1 MTQLPLPAVRG
12 PEALSDML
20 APARAKGARIG
31 FVPTMGGLHQGHL
44 SLLELAKANAD
55 VTVASVFV
63 NPTQF
68 APTEDFAAYPRREAE
83 DAALLAAAG
92 CDLLYAPT
100 PAAMYPQGF
109 ATKVLLD
116 GPAKGLE
123 SEARPHF
130 FGGVAT
136 VVLKLLNQVRPQVA
150 VFGEKDYQQLMVIRR
165 MVADLDVGVEILA
178 GPTLR
183 EPDGLA
189 MSTRNQY
196 LSPEARL
203 VAGRLNR
210 VLLDIAASL
219 AGGGAWRNAE
229 IHGAKALTAAGF
241 TSVDYVA
248 VRDAET
254 LAPFKGEA
262 IDRSARV
269 LAAARIGGVR
279 LIDNVAAEPRG

>member
-1 MTQLPLPAVRG
+1 MSSPPLPTVRD
-12 PEALSDML
+12 PKALAEALAD
-20 APARAKGARIG
+20 ARAKRARIG

-44 SLLELAKANAD
+44 SLLEIARANAD
-55 VTVASVFV
+55 LTVASVFV

-68 APTEDFAAYPRREAE
+68 APTEDFGAYPRREAE
-83 DAALLAAAG
+83 DAALLAKAG

-100 PAAMYPQGF
+100 AAAMYPPGF
-109 ATKVLLD
+109 VTKVLLE

-123 SEARPHF
+123 SDARPHF

-136 VVLKLLNQVRPQVA
+136 VVLKLFNQVRPHVA
-150 VFGEKDYQQLMVIRR
+150 VFGEKDYQQLLVVRR
-165 MVADLDVGVEILA
+165 MVADLDVGVEIIP

-196 LSPEARL
+196 LTPETRL
-203 VAGRLNR
+203 IAGRLNR
-210 VLLDIAASL
+210 VLFDIAESL

-229 IHGAKALTAAGF
+229 IHGAKTLTAAGF

-262 IDRSARV
+262 IDRPARV

-279 LIDNVAAEPRG
+279 LIDNVAATPRA